1 METHAYSLSQ
11 IPNNCIQKNKKTPAS
26 VVTSMEENTYQIMEL
41 LADTQKKWEKTRN
54 SKEGYIAFS
63 TQNETGNSK
72 PGLNLGL
79 VLRAMGGM
87 MD

>member
-1 METHAYSLSQ
+1 METHAYYLSQ
-11 IPNNCIQKNKKTPAS
+11 ILDNSIQKNKKTPAS

-54 SKEGYIAFS
+54 S
-63 TQNETGNSK
+63 NR
-72 PGLNLGL
+72 GLHLGL